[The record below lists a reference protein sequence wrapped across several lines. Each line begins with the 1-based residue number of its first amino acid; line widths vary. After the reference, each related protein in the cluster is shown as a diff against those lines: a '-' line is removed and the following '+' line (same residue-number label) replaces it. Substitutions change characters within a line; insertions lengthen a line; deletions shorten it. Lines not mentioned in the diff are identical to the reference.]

1 MITYSDIGHFGR
13 CGNQMFQF
21 AATYGIAKKLGYE
34 VYFPLENSKI
44 PSIEDF
50 KDGITRE
57 VYFDLPRIFE
67 IPEQLLKNRGD
78 ISTSYT
84 VQEPHFHFTEQ
95 LFSIPDNCDLR
106 GYYQTEK
113 YFEHCKQDV
122 LDLFTFKSQI
132 KSEAIEKMPITNCD
146 RVSIHIRLGDYV
158 GLQQFHPVC
167 DSEYYF
173 HASQNFKDDVYHF
186 LIFSDNIDYCKDMFG
201 ESENIS
207 YIEGNTAEVDM
218 CMMSM
223 CEHNII
229 ANSSFSWWAAWLNT
243 NPFKKVIAPKKW
255 FGPAYD
261 GINDTKDLYCQN
273 WIIV

>member
-13 CGNQMFQF
+13 LGNQMFQF
-21 AATYGIAKKLGYE
+21 ASTYGIANKLGYE
-34 VYFPLENSKI
+34 VCFPIENSEI
-44 PSIEDF
+44 ASVESF

-57 VYFDLPRIFE
+57 VYFDLPKVFE
-67 IPEQLLKNRGD
+67 LRDSILRSRGD

-132 KSEAIEKMPITNCD
+132 KSEAVEKMPITNCD
-146 RVSIHIRLGDYV
+146 RVSIHVRLGDYV

-167 DSEYYF
+167 DSEYYVQ
-173 HASQNFKDDVYHF
+173 ASQNFTDDIYHF
-186 LIFSDNIDYCKDMFG
+186 VIFSDNIDHCKNMFG

-273 WIIV
+273 WITV